1 MLAIHPDFPNHF
13 SLPRRISRLGQLAYN
28 LWWVWNPEGQ
38 MVFSQIDKSLWERMN
53 HNPVAFLHKVD
64 RPRLNAMTNDRYYLD
79 FYDRVM
85 HNFDQYLKSEDT
97 WFQRTYPDL
106 TDKTIAYF
114 SFEFGLHEALPVYA
128 GGLGV
133 LSGDHLKGASD
144 MGMPVVAVGFV
155 YNQGYFSQR
164 ITEDGW
170 QETRNL
176 MLNFEE
182 MPIVPLLTAEKK
194 PAMISVDLPGRKV
207 WARLWT
213 VNVGRVSLYLLD
225 TNVDE
230 NSPADRQLTARL
242 YSNDLEIR
250 ISQEILL
257 GMGGVRALR
266 LLGLQPDIWHM
277 NEGHSAFLALER
289 RWSTW
294 RKAIRLNRPP
304 KKCARPASSPP
315 IPRFRPETTS
325 SRCGWWINTL
335 PNLAAARP
343 GPRTI
348 YRPGPPTPGLGRIV
362 RHAGA
367 GAQTFA
373 TQQRR
378 FRTAR
383 PGFSQDV
390 AVFVARPARG

>member
-64 RPRLNAMTNDRYYLD
+64 RPRLNAMTNDRYYVD

-97 WFQRTYPDL
+97 WFRRTYPDL
-106 TDKTIAYF
+106 TEKTIAYF

-144 MGMPVVAVGFV
+144 MGMPIVAVGFV
-155 YNQGYFSQR
+155 YNQGYFTQH

-182 MPIVPLLTAEKK
+182 MPIVPLLTGEKQTG
-194 PAMISVDLPGRKV
+194 D
-207 WARLWT
+207 
-213 VNVGRVSLYLLD
+213 D
-225 TNVDE
+225 
-230 NSPADRQLTARL
+230 
-242 YSNDLEIR
+242 
-250 ISQEILL
+250 
-257 GMGGVRALR
+257 
-266 LLGLQPDIWHM
+266 
-277 NEGHSAFLALER
+277 F
-289 RWSTW
+289 
-294 RKAIRLNRPP
+294 
-304 KKCARPASSPP
+304 
-315 IPRFRPETTS
+315 
-325 SRCGWWINTL
+325 CG
-335 PNLAAARP
+335 P
-343 GPRTI
+343 
-348 YRPGPPTPGLGRIV
+348 
-362 RHAGA
+362 A
-367 GAQTFA
+367 GAQSVGPIVDGPAWGGCRSTCW
-373 TQQRR
+373 TPMWTKTRR
-378 FRTAR
+378 PTAN
-383 PGFSQDV
+383 
-390 AVFVARPARG
+390 